1 MGEQTTEPIATGVDD
16 ACLAS
21 IGCTCRQPPFV
32 SNQLGDLERRARR
45 SGNVR
50 HATFQLREV
59 AVSSAL
65 CAETLRR
72 IDRFKPVTVVA

>member
-1 MGEQTTEPIATGVDD
+1 MGEYTTEPIAIGVDD
-16 ACLAS
+16 ACLAW
-21 IGCTCRQPPFV
+21 IGCTCHQSPFV

-50 HATFQLREV
+50 HATSQLCEV
-59 AVSSAL
+59 VVSRAL